1 MKQFDITVTI
11 RVTVPDAD
19 PQAQYDEAMIIANS
33 YAEMAIRYRSVG
45 ADEIVEVKAEEA
57 K

>member
-1 MKQFDITVTI
+1 MKQFEITVKI

-19 PQAQYDEAMIIANS
+19 SQAQYDEAMIIAQH
-33 YAEMAIRYRSVG
+33 YADMAMKYKSVG
-45 ADEIVEVKAEEA
+45 ADEIVEVKAEEV